1 MTVAKKRNKMPSFHP
16 GDLVQTFPPPISG
29 EEGWLAPTGP
39 CLVLRTHRTVLRS
52 GWEGQ
57 EIWVLVEGKEKKF
70 FSDQLMWVDS
80 IEGPR

>member
-1 MTVAKKRNKMPSFHP
+1 MTVAKKRNMMPLFHA
-16 GDLVQTFPPPISG
+16 GDLVQSFPLTKA
-29 EEGWLAPTGP
+29 EEDWLMNTTGP

-57 EIWVLVEGKEKKF
+57 EVWVLVEGKERKF
-70 FSDQLMWVDS
+70 YSDQLMWVDP

>member
-1 MTVAKKRNKMPSFHP
+1 MPSFHP
-16 GDLVQTFPPPISG
+16 GDLVQGLPAPGSD
-29 EEGWLAPTGP
+29 EDWLCGPSTGP

-57 EIWVLVEGKEKKF
+57 EVWVLVEGVARKF
-70 FSDQLMWVDS
+70 YSDELMWVDP

>member
-1 MTVAKKRNKMPSFHP
+1 
-16 GDLVQTFPPPISG
+16 
-29 EEGWLAPTGP
+29 
-39 CLVLRTHRTVLRS
+39 VLRS